1 MAVARKIAYNVAFN
15 SVVKVFSTILAL
27 VGIGFIT
34 RYLGKEGFGDYAI
47 VLAFFSFFTHLADLG
62 LYSVTTRE
70 ISRIDADEKKII
82 GNIISLR
89 VLSSLAVF
97 LLALVIIKFLPYPQE
112 VQKGILIA
120 AAAFVFS
127 SGYMVL
133 NGIFQ
138 KNLVMYKVA
147 TVEFV
152 GKIIQTGFIIMA
164 VIMDWGFMA
173 IIIALLIY
181 MVFNFV
187 IVFFL
192 SRRYVKFSP
201 EIDFSYWRKFL
212 KESMPMGIS
221 VFITFLYFK
230 LDTIM
235 LSVIKTNADVGIY
248 SAAYK
253 IIENITFFPAMI
265 AGLVLPLISR
275 HIFSNKD
282 KFEDISNKT
291 FKVFFLL
298 VVPLIVGTMF
308 LSEGVINLIGGAGF
322 EESAN
327 VLRVLVFALAFIF
340 FGHFFNNILL
350 VGNLQKKLMV
360 ALAFCAVFNIT
371 ANLILIPRYS
381 YAGAA
386 ITSVFTEMLVV
397 SLTFYLVLKYL
408 KYRPKIQHGVRIL
421 FSGLVMAAFLFVFKD
436 MNFFIL
442 AFGSAGVYSLFL

>member
-1 MAVARKIAYNVAFN
+1 
-15 SVVKVFSTILAL
+15 
-27 VGIGFIT
+27 
-34 RYLGKEGFGDYAI
+34 
-47 VLAFFSFFTHLADLG
+47 
-62 LYSVTTRE
+62 
-70 ISRIDADEKKII
+70 
-82 GNIISLR
+82 NIISLR

-442 AFGSAGVYSLFL
+442 AFGSAGVYSLFLWLTKTISSEEILSIVARRT

>member
-1 MAVARKIAYNVAFN
+1 
-15 SVVKVFSTILAL
+15 
-27 VGIGFIT
+27 
-34 RYLGKEGFGDYAI
+34 
-47 VLAFFSFFTHLADLG
+47 
-62 LYSVTTRE
+62 
-70 ISRIDADEKKII
+70 
-82 GNIISLR
+82 
-89 VLSSLAVF
+89 
-97 LLALVIIKFLPYPQE
+97 
-112 VQKGILIA
+112 
-120 AAAFVFS
+120 
-127 SGYMVL
+127 
-133 NGIFQ
+133 
-138 KNLVMYKVA
+138 
-147 TVEFV
+147 
-152 GKIIQTGFIIMA
+152 QTGFIIMA

-442 AFGSAGVYSLFL
+442 AFGSAGVYSLFLWLTKTISSEEILSIVARRT